1 VKSQFGAH
9 AGVGAWFNSGVEH
22 GSVPEDGCDL
32 FADYPLML
40 PMITVA
46 LEFCLS
52 EERPQ
57 SSTRPRM
64 SDLPA
69 KLESSV
75 KARRSGRDDTGGE
88 MHAENAPANE
98 TAKEASA
105 KKAAAT
111 K

>member
-1 VKSQFGAH
+1 
-9 AGVGAWFNSGVEH
+9 
-22 GSVPEDGCDL
+22 
-32 FADYPLML
+32 
-40 PMITVA
+40 
-46 LEFCLS
+46 
-52 EERPQ
+52 
-57 SSTRPRM
+57 M

-75 KARRSGRDDTGGE
+75 KARRFGRDDTGGE
-88 MHAENAPANE
+88 MRAENAPANE